1 MNADRFDYI
10 CDKSLTCLLSKLS
23 LNYHA
28 VTAVSDGGAASRLSS
43 KLFHAT
49 NHSKFMLEQAASA
62 LNRRDYKTA
71 AKLIA
76 VLLVEQPDDHQVQ
89 LYAAQLDEATDRL
102 DRAVKI
108 YRSLL
113 QHAVNPKI
121 TAEARQGIQRIDLLQ
136 SQVEETARG
145 QAKTGIEENI
155 EPGLLLLEPMSA
167 EHKQAVVKKFAAIME
182 IDPYSARLQLPSRG
196 WRLYRVGQMGELQF
210 YRDRLL
216 QAEIPCFCVSQHDIQ
231 QVFVFQVG
239 HFQSFHPQGEI
250 VCTDDRSELR
260 TFNFNW
266 SEVTQIV
273 TGMLPIFEEV
283 MELDARNRTFRKPK
297 ILDYVHIC
305 DLQLRDRRSIF
316 RLCSQ
321 TYNFSGYKQLLE
333 QHRHQHGDLHHLGNE
348 LRVEAQNLPAT
359 SRDNW
364 KNTISQI
371 SEQVAE
377 ILTQSNFTPF
387 AETAFGYPE
396 LMGHIDPH
404 LKLLRRA
411 DSLWDRAFHLYSMLS
426 MCRERDGGAS

>member
-1 MNADRFDYI
+1 
-10 CDKSLTCLLSKLS
+10 
-23 LNYHA
+23 
-28 VTAVSDGGAASRLSS
+28 
-43 KLFHAT
+43 
-49 NHSKFMLEQAASA
+49 MLEQAASA

-89 LYAAQLDEATDRL
+89 SYAAQLQEATDQL
-102 DRAVKI
+102 DRAVEI

-121 TAEARQGIQRIDLLQ
+121 AVEARQGIQRIDLLQ
-136 SQVEETARG
+136 SRVEEQARG
-145 QAKTGIEENI
+145 QAKAGIEENI
-155 EPGLLLLEPMSA
+155 EPGVLILEPMSA
-167 EHKQAVVKKFAAIME
+167 EHKQVIVKKFAAIME

-196 WRLYRVGQMGELQF
+196 WRLYRVGQMGQLQF

-231 QVFVFQVG
+231 QMFVFQVG
-239 HFQSFHPQGEI
+239 HFQSFHPQGSI

-321 TYNFSGYKQLLE
+321 TYNFSGYKQPLDR
-333 QHRHQHGDLHHLGNE
+333 HRHLNGDL
-348 LRVEAQNLPAT
+348 RASTTQNLPTT

-364 KNTISQI
+364 KNLISQI
-371 SEQVAE
+371 NEQVAD
-377 ILTQSNFTPF
+377 IPTQSNLTPF

-404 LKLLRRA
+404 LELLRRA
-411 DSLWDRAFHLYSMLS
+411 DSLWDRAFHLYSTLS
-426 MCRERDGGAS
+426 MCRARGERAS